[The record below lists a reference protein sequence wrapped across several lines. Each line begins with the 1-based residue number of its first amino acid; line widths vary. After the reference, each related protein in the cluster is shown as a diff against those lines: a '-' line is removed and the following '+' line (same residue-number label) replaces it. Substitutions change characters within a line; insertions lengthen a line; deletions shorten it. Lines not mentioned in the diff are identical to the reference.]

1 MKVKV
6 KNLGP
11 IKQAEYEV
19 ADFTIICGMNNTGK
33 TYITYALYGFF
44 DYWKTGFKFPFK
56 GINKLLEEGQLSI
69 NLIEYKEKITEILK
83 QASKKYQKFLD
94 RVFAAKEGTFDNTK
108 FELSVEQSQI
118 DLFAIS
124 YQRTISLAKTELI
137 GIFKDK
143 KENLLKINLL
153 TDTKSLDVP
162 KELLHNLI
170 GDALKEILFGKII
183 PRVFIASA
191 ERTGAAIFRKDLDS
205 ARNRLIEQIGEKKAK
220 IDIFSLIENVSE
232 SYALPVRDNVDFTR
246 RLEDIAKTQ
255 SVLAKKYPELLAEF
269 ADIIGGEYRIVRD
282 ELVFVPENNK
292 RIRLPMGQSS
302 SAVRSLLDIGFYLH
316 HIARP
321 GDMLMIDEPELNLHP
336 ENQRRIARLLSRLV
350 NIGIKVFI
358 TTHSDY
364 IIKELNTLIMLNQPD
379 TQIQKIREAE
389 GYREDELINPNKIKV
404 YMAKK
409 NKILLDGNK
418 RKTSVLTLVE
428 ADIDP
433 SLGIEA
439 ETFDKTIEDMNRI
452 QDAIIFSGN

>member
-11 IKQAEYEV
+11 IKQAEYNV
-19 ADFTIICGMNNTGK
+19 GDFTIICGRNNTGK

-44 DYWKTGFKFPFK
+44 KYWKTGFKFPFK
-56 GINKLLEEGQLSI
+56 GINKLIEEGKLSI
-69 NLIEYKEKITEILK
+69 NLIKYRERTKEILK
-83 QASKKYQKFLD
+83 QASKEYQRFLD
-94 RVFAAKEGTFDNTK
+94 RVFAAKEGTFDNTT

-118 DLFAIS
+118 DLSDIS

-137 GIFKDK
+137 SIFKDK
-143 KENLLKINLL
+143 KENFLKINLL

-170 GDALKEILFGKII
+170 GDALKEILFKKII

-191 ERTGAAIFRKDLDS
+191 ERTGAAIFRKDLDF
-205 ARNRLIEQIGEKKAK
+205 ARNRLIEQIGEKKTK
-220 IDIFSLIENVSE
+220 IDIFSLIEKVSD

-269 ADIIGGEYRIVRD
+269 ADIIGGEYRIIRD
-282 ELVFVPENNK
+282 EVVFVPGNNK
-292 RIRLPMGQSS
+292 RIRLPMVQSS

-316 HIARP
+316 HIACP

-336 ENQRRIARLLSRLV
+336 ENQRLIARLLARLV
-350 NIGIKVFI
+350 NVGIKVFV

-364 IIKELNTLIMLNQPD
+364 IIKELNTLIMLNQPNKE
-379 TQIQKIREAE
+379 IQNIRKSK
-389 GYREDELINPNKIKV
+389 GYREDELIDAKNIKV

-409 NKILLDGNK
+409 NKILLNGYK

-439 ETFDKTIEDMNRI
+439 ETFDKTIDDMNRI
-452 QDAIIFSGN
+452 QDAIIFSGD